1 MRSSTTVI
9 YCAIDNLISI
19 GGKPLLGFS
28 EFLDALS
35 GEGISCVWVTARN
48 RLQLDTTLRSL
59 GHSAP
64 FIAEGGSGIFLPEG
78 YFNLKPPR
86 TIRMGRFTCI
96 PVASPQ
102 PAATEALDQLAE
114 ETGIEVVPLRS
125 LSHRELAQNTGLE
138 PREADLARQR
148 DFDELFFF
156 AGAGDADVQ
165 RFLRE
170 ASQKKTSVRPYA
182 SLWSIAVGRNLGSC
196 VRELGKLYDRAMKAH
211 SLSIGLATF
220 EDAPQLFQSCHRSI
234 LLTGRSG
241 PASLES
247 VSVANRPA
255 SKSLPLFSP
264 DTWKSVLELARTRKL

>member
-1 MRSSTTVI
+1 MRSSTSVV
-9 YCAIDNLISI
+9 YCAIDNLIPI

-35 GEGISCVWVTARN
+35 HEDIPCVWVTARN
-48 RLQLDTTLRSL
+48 RLQLDTTLRRL

-78 YFNLKPPR
+78 YFHLKPPQ
-86 TIRMGRFTCI
+86 TIRLGRFTCI

-102 PAATEALDQLAE
+102 PAAAEALVQLAAE
-114 ETGIEVVPLRS
+114 SGIEVVPLRS

-156 AGAGDADVQ
+156 AGAADDGVQ
-165 RFLRE
+165 RFLRQ
-170 ASQKKTSVRPYA
+170 ASQKKLSVRPYG
-182 SLWSIAVGRNLGSC
+182 SLWSIAVGRSLRPC
-196 VRELGKLYDRAMKAH
+196 VRELAKLYDRAMKAH
-211 SLSIGLATF
+211 SLSIGLATSG
-220 EDAPQLFQSCHRSI
+220 EAPQLFPSCDRSI
-234 LLTGRSG
+234 LLTGRSS

-247 VSVANRPA
+247 VFVANRPA
-255 SKSLPLFSP
+255 PKSLPLFSP
-264 DTWKSVLELARTRKL
+264 DTWESVLELARARRV